1 MVQSVDVT
9 LLVQLKEILFLPAA
23 VLHLWQSSQAK
34 YTYGCFL
41 TQFCQV
47 MLVSQT
53 QICKQSSWQQL
64 WTASPTRS

>member
-1 MVQSVDVT
+1 MVQSVDVM
-9 LLVQLKEILFLPAA
+9 LLVQLKEVLFLAAA
-23 VLHLWQSSQAK
+23 VFHLWQSSQAK

-53 QICKQSSWQQL
+53 YINKAAGSS
-64 WTASPTRS
+64 SE